1 MVICFLLSFQF
12 EAKSNLTKRDKQIAA
27 PNEVNVICFRE
38 STDEL
43 TIKLENKCQIVKWL
57 KIPTIQHPPRVEH
70 FEKSLQNDLEKS
82 AERASTNKERDSINK
97 S

>member
-43 TIKLENKCQIVKWL
+43 TIKLENKCQIVK
-57 KIPTIQHPPRVEH
+57 
-70 FEKSLQNDLEKS
+70 
-82 AERASTNKERDSINK
+82 
-97 S
+97 